1 MSARRDAPVLALAEL
16 ARALRLPDAAE
27 SFSPAIGPGFLAID
41 LEASAADPVEPWV
54 GELLPRLAELPCV
67 TIAIGPEPAAEGV
80 SRSRSMAAPGGGGR
94 QGAALEALAAACDV
108 RLASRAELEPFQMG
122 FEKTPL
128 AALAFVQLLRA
139 QAGRTSVAAGLA
151 AESFVYSTLQ
161 AGPEFAAWLAG
172 RRSRR
177 RRVPAD
183 REPVC
188 LLAREGG
195 RLELRLNRPSRHN
208 AFSRALRDA
217 LCEGLGVALAD
228 PSIERVVLRG
238 EGESFCSGGDLD
250 EFGSFPD
257 PATAHAIRTT
267 RSPALLLAR
276 LAGRVRSEI
285 HGACIGAGIELP
297 AFTDHVVADEDTRIE
312 LPEVRLGLV
321 PGAGGTVSITRRI
334 GRQRTAWLGLSGR
347 PVDARTALDWGLVDE
362 VRLRQH
368 GPPRTGG

>member
-1 MSARRDAPVLALAEL
+1 MSARRAAPVFALAEL
-16 ARALRLPDAAE
+16 ARTLRLADAAE
-27 SFSPAIGPGFLAID
+27 AFSPAIGAGFLVID
-41 LEASAADPVEPWV
+41 LEASASGPVDPWLAEV
-54 GELLPRLAELPCV
+54 LPRLPELPCV
-67 TIAIGPEPAAEGV
+67 TIALGMG
-80 SRSRSMAAPGGGGR
+80 SRSGATGGAQARPAGPG
-94 QGAALEALAAACDV
+94 LESLACACDV
-108 RLASRAELEPFQMG
+108 RVETPAELEALRIG
-122 FEKTPL
+122 FEKAPL

-139 QAGRTSVAAGLA
+139 QAQQPSISAGLA

-161 AGPEFAAWLAG
+161 AGPEFAAWLAERRG
-172 RRSRR
+172 RRRAAPPR
-177 RRVPAD
+177 D

-188 LLAREGG
+188 LLSREGA

-217 LCEGLGVALAD
+217 LCEGLALALAD
-228 PSIERVVLRG
+228 PSIESVVLRG

-297 AFTDHVVADEDTRIE
+297 AFTDHVVADEDTFIE
-312 LPEVRLGLV
+312 LPEVGLGLV
-321 PGAGGTVSITRRI
+321 PGAGGTLSLTRRI

-347 PVDARTALDWGLVDE
+347 RIDARTALAWGLVDE

>member
-1 MSARRDAPVLALAEL
+1 MSAKGAAPVLALSEL
-16 ARALRLPDAAE
+16 ARTLRVADAAE
-27 SFSPAIGPGFLAID
+27 AFSPAIGPGLLVID
-41 LEASAADPVEPWV
+41 LAASAAERLDPWLAEV
-54 GELLPRLAELPCV
+54 LPRLPELPCV
-67 TIAIGPEPAAEGV
+67 TIALGAG
-80 SRSRSMAAPGGGGR
+80 APIGGGTGSDA
-94 QGAALEALAAACDV
+94 QPGDSGLGELARACDV
-108 RLASRAELEPFQMG
+108 HVETRAELDALRMG
-122 FEKTPL
+122 FEKAPI

-139 QAGRTSVAAGLA
+139 QAQQASIAAGLA

-161 AGPEFAAWLAG
+161 AGPEFAAWLAE
-172 RRSRR
+172 RRARSRK
-177 RRVPAD
+177 PARD
-183 REPVC
+183 AEPAC
-188 LLAREGG
+188 LLSREGA
-195 RLELRLNRPSRHN
+195 RLELRLNRPARHN

-217 LCEGLGVALAD
+217 LCEGLALALAD
-228 PSIERVVLRG
+228 PSIETVVLRG

-276 LAGRVRSEI
+276 LAGRVRSEV

-297 AFTDHVVADEDTRIE
+297 AFTAHVVADEDTVIE

-347 PVDARTALDWGLVDE
+347 RIDARTALAWGLVDE
-362 VRLRQH
+362 VRLGQH